1 MEAQRKIT
9 LADLEARPGWN
20 APGAD
25 RVRRGTPEPAVP
37 RGTCL
42 SCGATGEHRYVRR
55 VFSTG
60 AGFHV
65 MAACVA
71 CGCNARGAGQWVA
84 RDEVETVMG
93 WRAEDLPEANTA
105 AGQGVL
111 L

>member
-1 MEAQRKIT
+1 MTTVTAARKIT
-9 LADLEARPGWN
+9 LADLEARRGWI
-20 APGAD
+20 APGEAA
-25 RVRRGTPEPAVP
+25 RPNPGPTVP

-42 SCGATGEHRYVRR
+42 ACGATGEPRYVRK

-65 MAACVA
+65 FAACVA

-84 RDEVETVMG
+84 RDEVEIMG
-93 WRAEDLPEANTA
+93 WRAEDLPESNTA

>member
-1 MEAQRKIT
+1 MTDFRKIT
-9 LADLEARPGWN
+9 RADLESLPGWHDH
-20 APGAD
+20 AGVLAS
-25 RVRRGTPEPAVP
+25 TPPTPTAP
-37 RGTCL
+37 RGQCL
-42 SCGATGEHRYVRR
+42 SCGVTGEHRYVRK

-60 AGFHV
+60 AGYHV

-84 RDEVETVMG
+84 RDEVELMG
-93 WRAEDLPEANTA
+93 WKAEDLPESNTA